1 MAGLAQVI
9 EYINNLKFEDDDIEF
24 LRSKGIFSEDF

>member
-24 LRSKGIFSEDF
+24 FKKQGDIQ